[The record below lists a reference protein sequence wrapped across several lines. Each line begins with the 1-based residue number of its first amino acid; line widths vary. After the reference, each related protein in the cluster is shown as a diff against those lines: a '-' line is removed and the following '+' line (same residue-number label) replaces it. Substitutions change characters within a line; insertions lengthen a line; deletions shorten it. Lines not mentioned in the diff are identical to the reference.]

1 MNSKDFVSG
10 QPFVVDADDDLERPW
25 GGRGLQCGWCAHR
38 FRVGEVARWQHGH
51 AAPNLFVC
59 AEHDTADLVDR
70 WTARYKH
77 AVAESIVFGLR
88 P

>member
-1 MNSKDFVSG
+1 
-10 QPFVVDADDDLERPW
+10 
-25 GGRGLQCGWCAHR
+25 
-38 FRVGEVARWQHGH
+38 VARWQHGH

-77 AVAESIVFGLR
+77 AVAESIVFGLQ